1 MPRENWTVLLVRGED
16 TAVRQFEVSPRR
28 VKLAAIVAGAVAVV
42 LLGLVAVNGVGATAR
57 MQAAHLANENEIL
70 EAELT
75 QIRSRVGALDERLG
89 TLADRHTEARRVAGL
104 DPIDPEVLEVG
115 VGGPGGITL
124 TDHPL
129 WAIDS
134 VASKNAFAASYDL
147 RALERRARLLDESLT
162 EATDSLNAHR
172 DLLES
177 VPSILPAPG
186 SMLSS
191 RFSRARLHPIHNRV
205 LPHEGIDLSAREG
218 TPIQAAGKGVVTW
231 AGEMA
236 GLGQAV
242 RIDHG
247 YGYQTRYGHASKV
260 LVRVGQRVQRGDV
273 IALVGKTGLATAAH
287 VHYEVRV
294 AGRAV
299 NPMDFVLK
307 AIP

>member
-1 MPRENWTVLLVRGED
+1 MARENWTVLLVRGED
-16 TAVRQFEVSPRR
+16 TAVKQFEVSPRKVR
-28 VKLAAIVAGAVAVV
+28 AATIAGIAGA
-42 LLGLVAVNGVGATAR
+42 LILVTLFLVNGVGAVAR
-57 MQAAHLANENEIL
+57 GQASRLAEENRIL
-70 EAELT
+70 EAELA
-75 QIRSRVGALDERLG
+75 QITEQVGVLDGRLAV
-89 TLADRHTEARRVAGL
+89 LAERHTEARRVAGL

-115 VGGPGGITL
+115 VGGPGGMTL

-129 WAIDS
+129 WSLDS
-134 VASKNAFAASYDL
+134 EAGEQAFAASYDL
-147 RALERRARLLDESLT
+147 RALERRTRLLDESLT

-172 DLLES
+172 ELLES

-205 LPHEGIDLSAREG
+205 LPHEGIDLSAPEG
-218 TPIQAAGKGVVTW
+218 TPINAAAKGVVTW
-231 AGEMA
+231 ASFMP
-236 GLGQAV
+236 GLGLAV

-247 YGYQTRYGHASKV
+247 YGYQTRYGHASKL
-260 LVRVGQRVQRGDV
+260 LVRVGQRVERGDV

-294 AGRAV
+294 GGKAV

>member
-16 TAVRQFEVSPRR
+16 TAVRQFEVSPHK
-28 VKLAAIVAGAVAVV
+28 VKAATIVAG
-42 LLGLVAVNGVGATAR
+42 LVAFVLVTLVVVNGIGATAR
-57 MQAAHLANENEIL
+57 IQAAQLAHENEIL
-70 EAELT
+70 EVELT
-75 QIRSRVGALDERLG
+75 NIRGQVGALDASLG
-89 TLADRHTEARRVAGL
+89 LLSERHTEARRVAGL
-104 DPIDPEVLEVG
+104 DPIDAEILEVG
-115 VGGPGGITL
+115 VGGPGGTTL
-124 TDHPL
+124 AEHPL
-129 WAIDS
+129 WTIDS
-134 VASKNAFAASYDL
+134 VASKNAFAVSYDL

-186 SMLSS
+186 SLLSS

-205 LPHEGIDLSAREG
+205 LPHQGIDLSAPEG
-218 TPIQAAGKGVVTW
+218 TPINAAAKGVVTW
-231 AGEMA
+231 AGRMA

-247 YGYQTRYGHASKV
+247 YGYQTRYGHASKI
-260 LVRVGQRVQRGDV
+260 LVRVGQRVDRGDV
-273 IALVGKTGLATAAH
+273 VALVGKTGLATAPH

-294 AGRAV
+294 GGKAV

>member
-16 TAVRQFEVSPRR
+16 TAVRQFEVSPQ
-28 VKLAAIVAGAVAVV
+28 KLRLATITAAVAAFALVV
-42 LLGLVAVNGVGATAR
+42 LAVVNGVGGAAR
-57 MQAAHLANENEIL
+57 LQAAHLAQENKIL

-75 QIRSRVGALDERLG
+75 QIRAQVGALDEKLG
-89 TLADRHTEARRVAGL
+89 DLAEKHTEARRVAGL
-104 DPIDPEVLEVG
+104 DPIDAEILEVG
-115 VGGPGGITL
+115 VGGPGGMTL
-124 TDHPL
+124 SEHPL
-129 WAIDS
+129 WSSDS

-147 RALERRARLLDESLT
+147 RALERRARLLDQSLT
-162 EATDSLNAHR
+162 EATDSLDAHR

-205 LPHEGIDLSAREG
+205 LPHEGIDLSAPEG
-218 TPIQAAGKGVVTW
+218 TPIEAAAKGVVTW
-231 AGEMA
+231 AGYMP

-260 LVRVGQRVQRGDV
+260 LVRVGQRVDRGDV
-273 IALVGKTGLATAAH
+273 IALVGKTGLATASH

-294 AGRAV
+294 NGTAV
-299 NPMDFVLK
+299 NPMNFVLK